1 MAAAQGP
8 LIHRETLQEKIFSVL
23 KKWILDGT
31 LKPGEKIIE
40 SAVARRLE
48 VSRAPLREALF
59 LLAQRGFVTIRS
71 HRGAYVT
78 RLSNRDIRE
87 IFEIREILEI
97 HAAKRLRENLTPE
110 NVSCLKAALGRLKAA
125 TDARDIAAFSEA
137 DFGFHKT
144 IWELSGNHQISQVLV
159 NLTTRF
165 FGYEQIRDMA
175 NSPKFLYESVF
186 DDHSRM
192 LQLVLE
198 GSDEELE
205 NGFHNSFETFLKYVL
220 TRFQEQELPEKKE
233 KAG

>member
-1 MAAAQGP
+1 MVAAQEP
-8 LIHRETLQEKIFSVL
+8 LIHRETLQEKIVSVL
-23 KKWILDGT
+23 KRWILDGT
-31 LKPGEKIIE
+31 LKPGEKIVE
-40 SAVARRLE
+40 STVARRLE

-110 NVSCLKAALGRLKAA
+110 NVSRLKAALAHLKVA

-144 IWELSGNHQISQVLV
+144 IWELLGI
-159 NLTTRF
+159 
-165 FGYEQIRDMA
+165 IRSA
-175 NSPKFLYESVF
+175 RYW
-186 DDHSRM
+186 
-192 LQLVLE
+192 
-198 GSDEELE
+198 
-205 NGFHNSFETFLKYVL
+205 
-220 TRFQEQELPEKKE
+220 
-233 KAG
+233 

>member
-1 MAAAQGP
+1 MATAQEP

-31 LKPGEKIIE
+31 VKPGEKIIE

>member
-1 MAAAQGP
+1 MVITQEP

-23 KKWILDGT
+23 KRWILDGT
-31 LKPGEKIIE
+31 LKPGEKIVE
-40 SAVARRLE
+40 STVSRRLE

-78 RLSNRDIRE
+78 RLSDQDIRE

-97 HAAKRLRENLTPE
+97 HAARKLRENLTPE
-110 NVSCLKAALGRLKAA
+110 NVSLLKAALARLKAA

-137 DFGFHKT
+137 DFGFHRT

-186 DDHSRM
+186 DDHSHM
-192 LQLVLE
+192 LQLILQATDEDLE
-198 GSDEELE
+198 V
-205 NGFHNSFETFLKYVL
+205 GFHKSFETFLQYVL
-220 TRFQEQELPEKKE
+220 TRFHEQELAEKKE
-233 KAG
+233 LAG

>member
-1 MAAAQGP
+1 MAVVQEP
-8 LIHRETLQEKIFSVL
+8 LIQRETLQEKIFDVL

-31 LKPGEKIIE
+31 LKPGEKIVE
-40 SAVARRLE
+40 STLARRLE

-59 LLAQRGFVTIRS
+59 LLAQRGFVTIRT

-97 HAAKRLRENLTPE
+97 HAAKRLRTKLVPE
-110 NVSCLKAALGRLKAA
+110 NVTRLKAALERLKAA

-144 IWELSGNHQISQVLV
+144 LWELSGNHQVSQVLV

-175 NSPKFLYESVF
+175 NSPRFLYESVF
-186 DDHSRM
+186 EDHARM
-192 LQLVLE
+192 FQLILE
-198 GSDEELE
+198 GTDQELE

-220 TRFQEQELPEKKE
+220 TRFQEQEPPEKTE
-233 KAG
+233 PAS